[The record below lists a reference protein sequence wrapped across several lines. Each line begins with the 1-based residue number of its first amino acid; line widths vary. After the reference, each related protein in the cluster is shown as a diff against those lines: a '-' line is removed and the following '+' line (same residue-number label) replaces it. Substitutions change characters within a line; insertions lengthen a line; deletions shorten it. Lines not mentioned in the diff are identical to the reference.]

1 MKNFNIATVFA
12 VMAMT
17 CCISSCSMADM
28 DSSILGDT
36 GMAPE
41 ASPEGGDSGE
51 EPGGEGGNSQAG
63 KVTAGEWNDLDNW
76 AFWNGLSA
84 TAARALTWR

>member
-36 GMAPE
+36 GMAQRQVRKE
-41 ASPEGGDSGE
+41 ATRERSRE
-51 EPGGEGGNSQAG
+51 
-63 KVTAGEWNDLDNW
+63 
-76 AFWNGLSA
+76 
-84 TAARALTWR
+84 ARAETRRQER

>member
-41 ASPEGGDSGE
+41 ASPEGGDSAE
-51 EPGGEGGNSQAG
+51 EPGGEGGNSQR
-63 KVTAGEWNDLDNW
+63 
-76 AFWNGLSA
+76 SPY
-84 TAARALTWR
+84 